1 MVVVAGGA
9 GQEAVSLLGEQL
21 LRHGLG
27 QQVVIT
33 ALNLHPGKQEC
44 LQQSC
49 GQCFGSGSR
58 FGSGF
63 KGVLDPDPDPDSES
77 GSGSRAF

>member
-49 GQCFGSGSR
+49 GAGGA
-58 FGSGF
+58 
-63 KGVLDPDPDPDSES
+63 DII
-77 GSGSRAF
+77 